1 MGTLLGVGAKE
12 KNLLVI
18 NCARKYLP
26 IRRFTTETTRVLDYA
41 VSTECI
47 IIIIIIII
55 IHFGNKEK
63 LLCGT

>member
-47 IIIIIIII
+47 IIIIIII
-55 IHFGNKEK
+55 HFGNKEK